1 MKGTISPLAPKK
13 RHIVRTLSESYGM
26 DSNG

>member
-1 MKGTISPLAPKK
+1 MKGTISSLAPKK
-13 RHIVRTLSESYGM
+13 RHVVRTLSESYGM